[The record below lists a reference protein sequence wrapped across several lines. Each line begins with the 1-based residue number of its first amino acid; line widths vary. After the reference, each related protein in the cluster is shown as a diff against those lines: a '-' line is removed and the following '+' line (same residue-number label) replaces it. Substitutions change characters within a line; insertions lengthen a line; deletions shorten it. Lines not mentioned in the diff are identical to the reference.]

1 MNNEL
6 YIITTVGTSI
16 FTNFFKYY
24 EIKDE
29 SPPSEFKDIYRDL
42 DKCAYSIDDWRKSEN
57 DRNVLKNNNDFK
69 AFYKDNDNA
78 SAEIKS
84 INKIIEKNPNKNINI
99 HLLATETVLSR
110 LASEIIMEVFAKENI
125 NITFSENDIIPNLKV
140 SFDNLKSEEEKEV
153 INQGFENF
161 IQKLYTLITDYKNK
175 GKVILNISGGYKAL
189 TPFTTIIGQLEQVPL
204 NYIYEDSNTL
214 IEINPIPINFD
225 IGIAELYLP
234 YLEDASLSD
243 PQTIPLVAKKNL
255 ENWKLIQINEEG
267 LFKKTILGE
276 LLLIYFDS
284 NASLSKKSLGFFV
297 EYKVFEYFA
306 NRQYHSLDE
315 TKFCIVKLGEKIKS
329 KSYPNPEE
337 IDILL
342 FENQEKT
349 NSKVVF
355 IEIKSLSQSFKE
367 DGIIARMKKRYEIA
381 REKNWNLI
389 EYSLIVYF
397 PNFEN
402 IRDKIAIYKKY
413 KREAEVL
420 GIQFRVFYF
429 NVPISNEQVHY
440 QNFLQNKLNELC
452 ELSLFDEVMDSLR
465 SVINQALEIITSS
478 GNPLKVYLFGSAAR
492 RQMHKDSDLDF
503 YIIEESNGEE
513 KNRAAKYYKSLH
525 KLIKPKDII
534 VRTID
539 EFENNKKKI
548 NALEN
553 DVFYEGILLY
563 EK

>member
-284 NASLSKKSLGFFV
+284 NASLSKKSLAMV
-297 EYKVFEYFA
+297 
-306 NRQYHSLDE
+306 
-315 TKFCIVKLGEKIKS
+315 
-329 KSYPNPEE
+329 
-337 IDILL
+337 LL
-342 FENQEKT
+342 Q
-349 NSKVVF
+349 
-355 IEIKSLSQSFKE
+355 
-367 DGIIARMKKRYEIA
+367 
-381 REKNWNLI
+381 
-389 EYSLIVYF
+389 
-397 PNFEN
+397 
-402 IRDKIAIYKKY
+402 
-413 KREAEVL
+413 
-420 GIQFRVFYF
+420 
-429 NVPISNEQVHY
+429 
-440 QNFLQNKLNELC
+440 
-452 ELSLFDEVMDSLR
+452 
-465 SVINQALEIITSS
+465 
-478 GNPLKVYLFGSAAR
+478 
-492 RQMHKDSDLDF
+492 
-503 YIIEESNGEE
+503 
-513 KNRAAKYYKSLH
+513 
-525 KLIKPKDII
+525 
-534 VRTID
+534 
-539 EFENNKKKI
+539 
-548 NALEN
+548 
-553 DVFYEGILLY
+553 
-563 EK
+563 